1 MEKLTVLIRTCLYRL
16 PYAYRL
22 KLLVEAM
29 LTDEVYIL
37 NTGASVDYSQ
47 RSILQLSNA
56 LSSYE
61 IGDFVLVLEDDAV
74 FGPRANSHL
83 QEFIEG
89 GLEFVW
95 LTIPNS
101 KVLKE
106 GIPCGKGISKYK
118 AEVLNYSGAVWFS
131 KDLLKGFIAHYCLHH
146 LDLQEVTFDLSLS
159 AFVSRRYEGY
169 IPFKEGLFAT
179 DHSLPSSVLNLDV
192 YTGERVEVEA
202 SVLDLGFNFKVCL
215 KEIEDVRVKDC
226 FSSDSHIVEHQPRS
240 EGEGD

>member
-1 MEKLTVLIRTCLYRL
+1 M
-16 PYAYRL
+16 
-22 KLLVEAM
+22 
-29 LTDEVYIL
+29 
-37 NTGASVDYSQ
+37 NTGACVDYSQ
-47 RSILQLSNA
+47 KFILQLSNA

-74 FGPRANSHL
+74 LGPRANSHL

-89 GLEFVW
+89 GLEFLW

-106 GIPCGKGISKYK
+106 GIPYGKGVSKYK
-118 AEVLNYSGAVWFS
+118 ADVLNYSGAVWFS
-131 KDLLKGFIAHYCLHH
+131 KDFLKDFITHYCLHH

-179 DHSLPSSVLNLDV
+179 DHSLSSSVFRLGV
-192 YTGERVEVEA
+192 YTGDRVEVEA

-226 FSSDSHIVEHQPRS
+226 FSSDSHTVEHQPRS
-240 EGEGD
+240 EGEGG